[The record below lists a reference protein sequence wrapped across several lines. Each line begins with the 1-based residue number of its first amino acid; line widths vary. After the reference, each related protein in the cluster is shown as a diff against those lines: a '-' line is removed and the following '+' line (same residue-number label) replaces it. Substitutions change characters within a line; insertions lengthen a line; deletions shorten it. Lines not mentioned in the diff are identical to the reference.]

1 METQDHSELK
11 AGKRPLFTLAIFALL
26 GIWLVILLVVASWY
40 QSNYIVSFTDN
51 TPHFLDAQATDAW
64 ALALNQQLPAITG
77 KGRIIQ
83 LWKPDCLCNRFARP
97 HALKTVE
104 LAQTA
109 GLEHLTIIPNA
120 TPQKVEELAHLN
132 PNTRV
137 ISLNTD
143 ALDRWPNAPT
153 VLYQSAIGQLMY
165 FGPLGFGAFCSQSS
179 ASAIE
184 QQVNNSLQGNSKP
197 FYNVLGKGCFCS
209 WNS

>member
-1 METQDHSELK
+1 METQDQSEPQ
-11 AGKRPLFTLAIFALL
+11 ARKRPLFTLAIFALL

-40 QSNYIVSFTDN
+40 QSNYIVSFTDS
-51 TPHFLDAQATDAW
+51 TPRFLDAQDTDAW
-64 ALALNQQLPAITG
+64 AEALNQQLPPIKG

-97 HALKTVE
+97 HALKAVE
-104 LAQTA
+104 LAQKE
-109 GLEHLTIIPNA
+109 GLEHLTIIPDA
-120 TPQKVEELAHLN
+120 TAQKVEELARLN

-137 ISLNTD
+137 ISLDTHVQGH
-143 ALDRWPNAPT
+143 WPNAPT
-153 VLYQSAIGQLMY
+153 VLYQTAAGQLMY